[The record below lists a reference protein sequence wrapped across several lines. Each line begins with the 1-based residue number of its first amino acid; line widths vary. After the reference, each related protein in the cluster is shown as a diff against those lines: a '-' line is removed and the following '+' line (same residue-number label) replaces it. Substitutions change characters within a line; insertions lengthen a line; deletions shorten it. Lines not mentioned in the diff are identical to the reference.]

1 MPFEDELGEALRR
14 VGDGFTA
21 DGRDLVGAGERR
33 GRRLV
38 ARRRAAVVGGSAL
51 ALAVIGTAGAY
62 TGGLFGSGG
71 SDGPPN
77 VATAPTGSP
86 GSPSAPAPSAPAK
99 GESGEDPDAEAK
111 KRVGSGAVSADQLI
125 GVFKQLLPGGTVTDP
140 TARGTAELT
149 GPMVDGVFDDGKGKS
164 WISVSLGRVD
174 PTGRMAGE
182 MVQCPSKV
190 VLNFDGCT
198 SEKLSDGSTLMLFQG
213 YVYPDRRA
221 DTKNWRATM
230 VTPQGYLIDVHE
242 TNSAAEKGK
251 PVSRSTPPLTPAQLK
266 NFVASPLWL
275 PALTDLPA
283 APAEPVQPVAP
294 GPKAVDALEQ
304 LLSGYK
310 IPVVS
315 KDEFDAELAYL
326 VLDDGK
332 GQALASLQIQP
343 DSKNRPGMWAEL
355 FADAETLP
363 DGTKIATH
371 QRRGEAAGADWWSV
385 EVLRKNGTRVIVSAY
400 DTKTLK
406 GAPTRQDPVL
416 TMQRLREIATSP
428 KWTEFGY

>member
-1 MPFEDELGEALRR
+1 MPFEDELGAALRR

-38 ARRRAAVVGGSAL
+38 ARRRAAVVGGSTL

-77 VATAPTGSP
+77 VATAPSP
-86 GSPSAPAPSAPAK
+86 SSAPASGPSAPAK
-99 GESGEDPDAEAK
+99 SGSGEGEDEAAK
-111 KRVGSGAVSADQLI
+111 KLAGSGAVTADQLI
-125 GVFKQLLPGGTVTDP
+125 SVFKQLLPGGSVTDA

-149 GPMVDGVFDDGKGKS
+149 GPMVNGVFDDGKGKG
-164 WISVSLGRVD
+164 SLGVGLSRVD
-174 PTGRMAGE
+174 PKGRTVAD
-182 MVQCPSKV
+182 MVKCPSKA
-190 VLNFDGCT
+190 VLDYDSCS
-198 SEKLSDGSTLMLFQG
+198 SEKLEDGSTLMLFQG
-213 YVYPDRRA
+213 YEYPDRRV
-221 DTKNWRATM
+221 DTKRWRATLA
-230 VTPQGYLIDVHE
+230 TPQGYLVDVQE
-242 TNSAAEKGK
+242 FNAAAEKGK
-251 PVSRSTPPLTPAQLK
+251 PVTRSTPPLTLAQLK
-266 NFVASPLWL
+266 TFATSPLWL
-275 PALTDLPA
+275 PALADLPA
-283 APAEPVQPVAP
+283 APAEPVAPAAP
-294 GPKAVDALEQ
+294 GPKAADALEQ
-304 LLSGYK
+304 LLSGYG
-310 IPVVS
+310 IPVAG
-315 KDEFDAELAYL
+315 KEEFDAELAYL

-332 GQALASLQIQP
+332 GQSLASLQIQP

-355 FADAETLP
+355 FAGAEILP
-363 DGTKIATH
+363 DGTKIVSH

-400 DTKTLK
+400 NTKTLK
-406 GAPTRQDPVL
+406 GAPTRQDPAL

>member
-62 TGGLFGSGG
+62 TGGLFGSDGSGG
-71 SDGPPN
+71 PSN
-77 VATAPTGSP
+77 VATAPTPNSP
-86 GSPSAPAPSAPAK
+86 TASAPSAPGNPK
-99 GESGEDPDAEAK
+99 SGEGRDEAAK
-111 KRVGSGAVSADQLI
+111 NRVGSGAVTADQLV
-125 GVFKQLLPGGTVTDP
+125 GVLKQLLPGGTVTET

-149 GPMVDGVFDDGKGKS
+149 GPMVSGVFDDGKGKS
-164 WISVSLGRVD
+164 FIGVGLSRVD
-174 PTGRMAGE
+174 PNGE
-182 MVQCPSKV
+182 TAAQMVQCPSRTF
-190 VLNFDGCT
+190 LDYDSCT
-198 SEKLSDGSTLMLFQG
+198 SEKLSDGSTLKLFQG
-213 YVYPDRRA
+213 YEYPDRRE

-230 VTPQGYLIDVHE
+230 VTPQGYLVDAQE
-242 TNSAAEKGK
+242 FNAPAEKGK
-251 PVSRSTPPLTPAQLK
+251 PTTRSTPPLTLAQLK
-266 NFVASPLWL
+266 TFTTSPLWL

-283 APAEPVQPVAP
+283 APAEPVTPRTP
-294 GPKAVDALEQ
+294 GPKAADAMEQ
-304 LLSGYK
+304 LLSGYG

-315 KDEFDAELAYL
+315 KEDFDAELGYL

-332 GQALASLQIQP
+332 GQSLASLQIQP
-343 DSKNRPGMWAEL
+343 DSKNRPGMWNEL
-355 FADAETLP
+355 FVGAQTLP
-363 DGTKIATH
+363 DGTKIVTH
-371 QRRGEAAGADWWSV
+371 QRRGESAGADWWSV

-400 DTKTLK
+400 NTKTLK
-406 GAPTRQDPVL
+406 GAPTRPDPAL
-416 TMQRLREIATSP
+416 TMERLKEIATSP